1 MVVRSKS
8 MVAHPVVLTAP
19 QMRVLKSGGAIT
31 LKPQQFVDDALH
43 RLVVAPQTARR
54 IQTALGKVKG
64 LRISLKPG
72 ENLFNVE
79 TGEGIFDFLDPK
91 KNGVAK
97 AFDPKQNGVA
107 DAFKPGGSAEQFGK
121 QIASTLI
128 HQGIPVVAGTLG
140 GIAGTALAPE
150 SGPLGGMAGSVI
162 GSKLGAMG
170 ADRLGRA
177 VGYGMP
183 CGKKRCKGG
192 CKICKG
198 SGFFKGLKK
207 YTGINKSDVISAAKF
222 VGKQAAHLG
231 AQAAGEALGAYTG
244 NPVAGQAFA
253 SVLEAG
259 ADRAIDSGS
268 ARKGLSHSGKAAKSL
283 AKDIAISEVDKII
296 DSSNLGPTERR
307 IAEKALAGKYPSAKD
322 IIYDYGKAHMAS
334 LNPSADTSG
343 GGLKRRGRP
352 SRKTGCGSAY
362 VSTPYNNAMTSL
374 RYEGAGTPLLDQKFS
389 VNDAGRF
396 FKNDVAHLF
405 GRGTPLLDQ
414 KFSINEAGDFFKHL
428 GRGFNPSGSGMV
440 GVNMGGVR
448 HMGMGMSP
456 MTDLMTLDPVAK
468 MSSPQMNPFIPSH
481 NPYKTGRGFNPSG
494 SGMIGTRD
502 MMGVRTGERVGR
514 GFKPSGS
521 GILDDKFS
529 INDAGHFFKN
539 DVAHLFGKGAYGM

>member
-54 IQTALGKVKG
+54 IATALNKVKG

-91 KNGVAK
+91 KNGVSNAFSK
-97 AFDPKQNGVA
+97 AFDPKKNGVA

-121 QIASTLI
+121 EVAKTLI

-150 SGPLGGMAGSVI
+150 AGPLGGMAGSVI
-162 GSKLGAMG
+162 GSKLGKMG
-170 ADRLGRA
+170 ADALGNK
-177 VGYGMP
+177 VGYGMT
-183 CGKKRCKGG
+183 CGKSRCKGG
-192 CKICKG
+192 CRVCKEG
-198 SGFFKGLKK
+198 RGFFQGLKK
-207 YTGINKSDVISAAKF
+207 YTGINKSDVISAARV
-222 VGKQAAHLG
+222 VGKQAAKYG

-244 NPVAGQAFA
+244 NPLAGEAFA
-253 SVLEAG
+253 MVLETG
-259 ADRAIDSGS
+259 ANRAIDSGS
-268 ARKGLSHSGKAAKSL
+268 ARKGLSRSGSQAKAL
-283 AKDIAISEVDKII
+283 AKDIAIAEVDKII
-296 DSSNLGPTERR
+296 DKSNLTPTQRR
-307 IAEKALAGKYPSAKD
+307 VAEKALAGEYPAAKD

-352 SRKTGCGSAY
+352 SRKNGGGSAY
-362 VSTPYNNAMTSL
+362 VSTPYQNAMTSM
-374 RYEGAGTPLLDQKFS
+374 RYDGAGTPLLDQQFS

-396 FKNDVAHLF
+396 FKRDVPKLF

-428 GRGFNPSGSGMV
+428 GRGFNPSGSGMP
-440 GVNMGGVR
+440 GENMGGVR

-456 MTDLMTLDPVAK
+456 MTDLMTLDPVAR

-481 NPYKTGRGFNPSG
+481 NPYKTGRGHYG
-494 SGMIGTRD
+494 GT
-502 MMGVRTGERVGR
+502 

-529 INDAGHFFKN
+529 VNEAGRFFKK
-539 DVAHLFGKGAYGM
+539 DVANLFR